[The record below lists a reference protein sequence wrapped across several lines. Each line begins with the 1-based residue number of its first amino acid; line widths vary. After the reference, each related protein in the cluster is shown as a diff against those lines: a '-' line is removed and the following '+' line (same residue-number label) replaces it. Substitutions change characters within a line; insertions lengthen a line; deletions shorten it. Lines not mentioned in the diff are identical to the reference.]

1 MTQAGKALCYTVRAR
16 LLLLLLLLLQGTSP
30 THGVV
35 GLLESSLCSQPD
47 TLPDRR
53 LDCQPGPLQLVLG
66 ASASGHCMV
75 SGLHLTSELQDL
87 PPFSCLAT
95 QLHISR
101 SAICIVVH
109 FSPAAT
115 FTGPCPVLLW
125 TGRLSL
131 CLSVGRSSQSCER
144 DLSV

>member
-1 MTQAGKALCYTVRAR
+1 MALKRSRDYDAIESRRPARHCAIPYVRC

-47 TLPDRR
+47 SLPDRR
-53 LDCQPGPLQLVLG
+53 LCYQPGPLLLVLG

-101 SAICIVVH
+101 SAICVVVH

-115 FTGPCPVLLW
+115 YAGPC
-125 TGRLSL
+125 RY
-131 CLSVGRSSQSCER
+131 CYC
-144 DLSV
+144 